1 MQHLFLRQ
9 LRNKLFFLSFISMLS
24 RNFFLF
30 IKHPRRIQSQ
40 HNLLEKE
47 LAEHTID
54 ILKYS
59 NIRIIEKV
67 SQLEQLKVMP

>member
-1 MQHLFLRQ
+1 MFLYT
-9 LRNKLFFLSFISMLS
+9 F
-24 RNFFLF
+24 
-30 IKHPRRIQSQ
+30 RRIQSQ
-40 HNLLEKE
+40 HNFLEKE

-67 SQLEQLKVMP
+67 IFNL

>member
-1 MQHLFLRQ
+1 
-9 LRNKLFFLSFISMLS
+9 
-24 RNFFLF
+24 
-30 IKHPRRIQSQ
+30 
-40 HNLLEKE
+40 LEKE

-67 SQLEQLKVMP
+67 NIACRYYYTTVLIQRPSHPEKKKRFSRERARASENERE